1 MVVAVKAATDPAALA
16 SAVQAAVARLD
27 PELPVIELKT
37 VRAQVEASLS
47 PQWFQT
53 GLTASFAGLAL
64 LLAAIGIYGV
74 VSFAVAQRTREIGLR
89 MALGASRGG
98 VLRLVM
104 GQGMKPVLAG
114 IALGITG
121 SFALS
126 RLIGGFLF
134 DVPPTDWVTFLAAPT
149 VLFIV
154 ALTANLAPARR
165 AACVDPIMA
174 LRYE

>member
-1 MVVAVKAATDPAALA
+1 M
-16 SAVQAAVARLD
+16 ARLD
-27 PELPVIELKT
+27 PQLPVSDLET
-37 VRAQVEASLS
+37 PRARVENSLS

-53 GLTASFAGLAL
+53 GLVASFAGLAL

-74 VSFAVAQRTREIGLR
+74 VSSAVARRTREIGLR
-89 MALGASRGG
+89 MALGANRGG

-104 GQGMKPVLAG
+104 GQGMTPVLAG
-114 IALGITG
+114 VALGIAG

-134 DVPPTDWVTFLAAPT
+134 GVPPTDWVTFLAAPA
-149 VLFIV
+149 VLCVV
-154 ALTANLAPARR
+154 AFAANLAPARR
-165 AACVDPIMA
+165 AATVDPIVA